1 MILILTPSFLT
12 FFQVSLRCLTSI
24 NFSSWLQ
31 LTTYA
36 AVVWIYCFF
45 EDIKQFLDLY
55 SKWVKSTLNIYW
67 RSSSSINDRCFCLTV
82 HKSTL
87 VVNEASMERLLNL
100 LPSFYLGYT
109 SHYWILWK
117 KNRLTFTYSKPDW
130 IFEAFKI
137 LHVQIRKIFIN
148 SLACFRLCIFCLENT
163 VPKDENSLLVI
174 EHKCWKS
181 LLASSVNRHFQDF
194 QHFWDFLCQKFD
206 RKSSTA
212 LEQKRLEQIL
222 RSKMWEVK
230 EVLKEE
236 QKCSLLASFAVI
248 VTQL

>member
-1 MILILTPSFLT
+1 MYVVAIIVRSRNSSNTHVHSKCLWRFLFFDSFFFLLLLLVKIMILILTPSFLT
-12 FFQVSLRCLTSI
+12 FFQVRLRCLTSI

-55 SKWVKSTLNIYW
+55 SKWVKSTLNIYR

-117 KNRLTFTYSKPDW
+117 KIDW
-130 IFEAFKI
+130 H
-137 LHVQIRKIFIN
+137 LHIQ
-148 SLACFRLCIFCLENT
+148 SLIE
-163 VPKDENSLLVI
+163 SLKL
-174 EHKCWKS
+174 S
-181 LLASSVNRHFQDF
+181 
-194 QHFWDFLCQKFD
+194 
-206 RKSSTA
+206 KSSTYKS
-212 LEQKRLEQIL
+212 EKY
-222 RSKMWEVK
+222 S
-230 EVLKEE
+230 
-236 QKCSLLASFAVI
+236 
-248 VTQL
+248 